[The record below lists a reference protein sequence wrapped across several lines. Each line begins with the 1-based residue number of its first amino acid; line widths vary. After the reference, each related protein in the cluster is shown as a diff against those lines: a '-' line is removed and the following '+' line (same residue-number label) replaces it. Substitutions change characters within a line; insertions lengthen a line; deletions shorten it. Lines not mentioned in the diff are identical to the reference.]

1 MVKRLLTFIMLQCIM
16 GVAFAANYLTFTA
29 EEEGSSF
36 GIINYHDN
44 NPDVQYSLDGGK
56 TWTQLVEGEM
66 ITLEQK
72 GSKALLKGK
81 NPEGFSRKYDKN
93 TKFIM
98 TGLIAAS
105 GSVMSLI
112 DEEGSCKKIPTG
124 PNDQVTNIG
133 DCFASLFSYCK
144 SLTRAPELT
153 VTTLA
158 EGCYR
163 DMFRG
168 CENLDKAPELPVKE
182 LAYDC
187 YNGMF
192 AECTKLKS
200 APELP
205 ATSLNTGCYKNMFL
219 GCTSLTDAPELPAT
233 IFYEKV
239 GMYGAKEATW
249 CYKEMFRGCTNLV
262 NAPELPATVLS
273 EGCYE
278 NMFCGCTSLVN
289 APELPADNLS
299 PWCYYGM
306 FSDCTNLTNAPK
318 LPATKSKDC
327 CYKKMFS
334 NCTSLTK
341 APTIH
346 SALLSE
352 DCCYEMF
359 SGCTNLSEIS
369 VTFSTWGIMT
379 NYANPSANTWSTQD
393 WVTNVASTGT
403 FYCPDDLP
411 EEYGSNRIPKGWI
424 VKNIKEKQEEQ
435 EEQEMPQST
444 ENLLTFRAEEDESSF
459 GIENHG
465 GNKPNI
471 QYSTN
476 GGKTWKTLKNGEI
489 ISLKQKGDS
498 VLLWGNNPEGFSK
511 GENEFSQFI
520 MTGSIVAKGN
530 VMSLIESTNKCD
542 KIPCDYCFY
551 RLFSDCDAL
560 IQAPEL
566 PASVLTDGC
575 YMEMFSRCTM
585 MKEAP
590 KLPAL
595 SLPEHCYFSM
605 FSYCTNLTQAPE
617 LPATSLNIACYSDM
631 FFNCTNLSKI
641 KVKFTQWV
649 KWTTLDWVS
658 KVALTGTF
666 ICPKELPEEYGD
678 SRIPEGWEIEYQEV
692 GVEETASFPSLSVY
706 TSGLT
711 IFISGAKTTIEVYD
725 LTGKLVA
732 RRNGGED
739 VEIAVPQKGVY
750 LVKVGK
756 RSQKVEL

>member
-1 MVKRLLTFIMLQCIM
+1 MLKKLLTLFLLQCAINT
-16 GVAFAANYLTFTA
+16 VFAANYLTFTA
-29 EEEGSSF
+29 EEAGSSF
-36 GIINYHDN
+36 GITNYHDN
-44 NPDVQYSLDGGK
+44 NSDVQYSLDGGE

-66 ITLEQK
+66 ITLEQE
-72 GSKALLKGK
+72 GDRALLKGK
-81 NPEGFSRKYDKN
+81 NPEGFSRKYDKK

-112 DEEGSCKKIPTG
+112 DEEGTCEKIPSG
-124 PNDQVTNIG
+124 PDDRVTDIG
-133 DCFASLFSYCK
+133 DCFADLFSYCK
-144 SLTRAPELT
+144 SLTSAPELT
-153 VTTLA
+153 ATTLA

-168 CENLDKAPELPVKE
+168 CENLYTAPELPVEE
-182 LAYDC
+182 LTYDC

-192 AECTKLKS
+192 SECTKLRS

-205 ATSLNTGCYKNMFL
+205 ATSLNTGCYRNMFL

-249 CYKEMFRGCTNLV
+249 CYREMFRGCTNLV

-278 NMFCGCTSLVN
+278 NMFYGCSSLVN

-327 CYKKMFS
+327 CYKKMFN

-369 VTFSTWGIMT
+369 VEFSTWGIMT

-393 WVTNVASTGT
+393 WVANVAPTGT
-403 FYCPDDLP
+403 FICPKDLP
-411 EEYGSNRIPKGWI
+411 EEYGSNRIPEGWI
-424 VKNIKEKQEEQ
+424 VKDIEE
-435 EEQEMPQST
+435 ELELPQST
-444 ENLLTFRAEEDESSF
+444 GNLLTFRAEEDESSF

-465 GNKPNI
+465 ENKTNI
-471 QYSTN
+471 QYSMD
-476 GGKTWKTLKNGEI
+476 GGKTWKSLKNGET

-498 VLLWGNNPEGFSK
+498 VLLWGNNPDGFSK
-511 GENEFSQFI
+511 GEDKYTQFI

-530 VMSLIESTNKCD
+530 IMSLIESTNKCD

-551 RLFSDCDAL
+551 RLFYNCDAL

-566 PASVLTDGC
+566 PVSILSEGC
-575 YMEMFSRCTM
+575 YMSMFSRCRM
-585 MKEAP
+585 LKEAP

-595 SLPEHCYFSM
+595 SLPYHCYNAM
-605 FSYCTNLTQAPE
+605 FEGCSNLTQSPE
-617 LPATSLNIACYSDM
+617 LPATSLKIGCYSNM
-631 FFNCTNLSKI
+631 FSRCTDLSKI
-641 KVKFTQWV
+641 KVNFTQWND
-649 KWTTLDWVS
+649 WATLDWVS
-658 KVALTGTF
+658 EVAPTGTF
-666 ICPKELPEEYGD
+666 ICSKDLPEEYGD
-678 SRIPEGWEIEYQEV
+678 SRIPEGWKIEYQEA
-692 GVEETASFPSLSVY
+692 GIEETASSPSWSVLI
-706 TSGLT
+706 SGHTL
-711 IFISGAKTTIEVYD
+711 FVSGAKAEIDVYD

-732 RRNGGED
+732 KRNGGED
-739 VEIAVPQKGVY
+739 VQVELPQKGVFF
-750 LVKVGK
+750 VKVGK
-756 RSQKVEL
+756 ECRKVEL